1 MADETIELACP
12 RCGSQVSE
20 RFWGPCAQCRAE
32 LVELMR
38 REAKEIETTR
48 FEPAMHV
55 VPNQIATKD

>member
-1 MADETIELACP
+1 
-12 RCGSQVSE
+12 
-20 RFWGPCAQCRAE
+20 